1 MMRKNFNKT
10 IELKCLAIITF
21 LIGLVIFVYWDSNK
35 AFYQQ
40 DEWSTIGLIYAH
52 GRDFLFINT
61 KSIFNLL
68 LGQGRVFSNLLSY
81 FLIGKFPFDIAYI
94 SLFGIVLHAV
104 NTVLVFFLARKII
117 KNDISSLLASLFFGL
132 NSVHSQAVAW
142 PAAIVNTLPA
152 TTFIILSVFCYLDYL
167 NRNKRDCL
175 LLTFLFL
182 YLSLHFKETGLYL
195 FLLFPASS
203 LLFKRYSLKK
213 FVRNYWLFIIFG
225 FLTISSW
232 LIQFKSVPTEK
243 DLFLTGSSPNFLIT
257 LVTRSI
263 LYPLTSFSLVFVPQ
277 GAALDFVKRI
287 TSFYYP
293 FIPSEVFNL
302 VAQTTVLDSLAI
314 FASLF
319 LLLVILFLFKDE
331 KKSRRSSMFF
341 LLAFTAL
348 SYLPYVGIAKS
359 YSYLESRY
367 YYLASI
373 GAGILLGFLLSKFLS
388 WSKKNYIKSLILFPF
403 VIYIFFHTGFAR
415 KDLSELV
422 ANGEVRKVLLEEIFS
437 IKPKLSEG
445 KSVFYITGD
454 RNFYVSEGNSLPFQQ
469 GTGYTLMVWYYSK
482 NPQLKP
488 LIKEEY
494 LWDLG
499 SQGYKEVDGFGFGY
513 FWDKDNLE
521 DVIQKEKI
529 KPAEVTVLYYDSKAK
544 KLIKN
549 DWF

>member
-1 MMRKNFNKT
+1 MKIKKINKR
-10 IELKCLAIITF
+10 IELRFLATIPF
-21 LIGLVIFVYWDSNK
+21 LMGLIIFVYWDSTK

-40 DEWSTIGLIYAH
+40 DEWSTLGLIYAY

-68 LGQGRVFSNLLSY
+68 LGQGRVFSNLFSY
-81 FLIGKFPFDIAYI
+81 LLIGKFPFDITYI

-117 KNDISSLLASLFFGL
+117 KNGVSSLLASLFFGL
-132 NSVHSQAVAW
+132 NSVCFQAVVW
-142 PAAIVNTLPA
+142 SAAIINTLPA

-167 NRNKRDCL
+167 DRNKRNSL

-195 FLLFPASS
+195 FLLFPAIS

-213 FVRNYWLFIIFG
+213 FVRNYWAFIIFG
-225 FLTISSW
+225 LLTISSW
-232 LIQFKSVPTEK
+232 LIQFKLVPTEK

-263 LYPLTSFSLVFVPQ
+263 LYPLTSFSLVFIPQ
-277 GAALDFVKRI
+277 GVALDFVKRI

-293 FIPSEVFNL
+293 SIPSEVFNL
-302 VAQTTVLDSLAI
+302 VAQTAVLDSIAI

-331 KKSRRSSMFF
+331 KKSRRSSMIF

-367 YYLASI
+367 YYLASV

-388 WSKKNYIKSLILFPF
+388 RPKKSYIKFLILFPF
-403 VIYIFFHTGFAR
+403 VIYIFFHAGFVR

-422 ANGEVRKVLLEEIFS
+422 ANGEVRKVLLEGIFS

-445 KSVFYITGD
+445 KSVFYVTGD
-454 RNFYVSEGNSLPFQQ
+454 RNFYVSEGNRLPLQQ

-488 LIKEEY
+488 LIKEGF

-513 FWDKDNLE
+513 FWDKDKLE
-521 DVIQKEKI
+521 DVIQKERI
-529 KPAEVTVLYYDSKAK
+529 KPAEVTALYYDSKAR
-544 KLIKN
+544 KLTKD